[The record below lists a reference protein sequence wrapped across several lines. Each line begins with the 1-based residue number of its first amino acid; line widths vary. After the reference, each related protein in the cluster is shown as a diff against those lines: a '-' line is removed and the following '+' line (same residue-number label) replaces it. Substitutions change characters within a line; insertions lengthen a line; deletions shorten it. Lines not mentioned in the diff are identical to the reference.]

1 MTSSRPFA
9 AAAPGAARPMP
20 PPAQRPRAA
29 ASYSRFIPREELR
42 HFDAWTPHAFGAVA
56 SGGFMPLPGHAQQ
69 VTGIDLPPPAA
80 PGAAAA
86 TPVPFDF
93 ADDAA
98 VADLFD
104 AAQAAEAAPAQPAR
118 DIDAE
123 LAAARQSG
131 YQDGY
136 RDGLVALDSFKE
148 SYAQQMT
155 AQIGQ
160 LLLSFDREIGALEQ
174 RIAASVARVATEL
187 ARQVVRSELTQ
198 RPALVAEV
206 ARQAVAALTTSA
218 RHVTVQLH
226 PDDLT
231 LVAAGCGEALE
242 ARGARLLG
250 QSGIERGG
258 CIVDADIGQI
268 DASIGNRWHH
278 AAEALG
284 SAVAWSAAEPA
295 TAERAGAVKAP
306 AATVAAAAAGDE
318 PLVAPADAPAYAP
331 ADMATAADAGTG
343 TGTSEADLGRSDADP
358 GRSDA
363 SAPPR

>member
-1 MTSSRPFA
+1 MTSSRPA
-9 AAAPGAARPMP
+9 TSAAPGVGRQPPQAMAA
-20 PPAQRPRAA
+20 RPRAA

-42 HFDAWTPHAFGAVA
+42 HFDAWTPDAFGAVA
-56 SGGFMPLPGHAQQ
+56 SGGFMPLPGHARQ
-69 VTGIDLPPPAA
+69 VTGIDLPPPAS
-80 PGAAAA
+80 GAASAPA
-86 TPVPFDF
+86 PFDF
-93 ADDAA
+93 ADEAAADPGDAMA
-98 VADLFD
+98 
-104 AAQAAEAAPAQPAR
+104 AAQAAEAAPAPPAR
-118 DIDAE
+118 DVDAE

-160 LLLSFDREIGALEQ
+160 LLLSFDREIGSLEQ

-187 ARQVVRSELTQ
+187 ARQVVRSELAQ
-198 RPALVAEV
+198 RPELVAEV
-206 ARQAVAALTTSA
+206 ARQAVAALTASA

-226 PDDLT
+226 PDDLA
-231 LVAAGCGEALE
+231 LVAAGCGDALD

-268 DASIGNRWHH
+268 DASIGTRWQH

-284 SAVAWSAAEPA
+284 SAVPWSRPVSADRPGAEARADGFTGHADARTGAGIAAERGPF
-295 TAERAGAVKAP
+295 
-306 AATVAAAAAGDE
+306 
-318 PLVAPADAPAYAP
+318 
-331 ADMATAADAGTG
+331 DAGPGAG
-343 TGTSEADLGRSDADP
+343 TADHPERRAD
-358 GRSDA
+358 G
-363 SAPPR
+363 APPR